1 MGKKKNK
8 KTTKTKEI
16 EKQLE
21 EQYVAFFQQSM
32 GMPENYAQEIFKAI
46 LKEQKEVA
54 EREGTDKFPDN
65 FGEVL
70 LIQEKADPDV
80 LGAFA
85 PKRTEG
91 VNDND
96 IRLWWNMHDLERRM
110 VIKVDE
116 MNRQILF
123 EKLVQKD
130 KMEEEKAAGIVAKHY
145 PIFGDPDFQV
155 FGEKEDR
162 PLPFELKWR
171 VNQYVGRR
179 KQEDADEFQKELDEA
194 SSFNAL
200 LRKALGKR
208 EL

>member
-1 MGKKKNK
+1 MNK
-8 KTTKTKEI
+8 KGKAQDTKEI

-21 EQYVAFFQQSM
+21 EQYVPFFQQSM

-46 LKEQKEVA
+46 IKEQKEVA
-54 EREGTDKFPDN
+54 EREGTDKFPEK

-80 LGAFA
+80 REAFGQ
-85 PKRTEG
+85 KRAEG
-91 VNDND
+91 VTDND
-96 IRLWWNMHDLERRM
+96 ILLWWNMHDLERRM

-116 MNRQILF
+116 MNRTILF

-130 KMEEEKAAGIVAKHY
+130 KVEEEKAAGIVAKHY
-145 PIFGDPDFQV
+145 PIYGDPDFQV
-155 FGEKEDR
+155 FGTKEDR

-171 VNQYVGRR
+171 VNRYVNTQNQ
-179 KQEDADEFQKELDEA
+179 KDANKFQEELDAA

-200 LRKALGKR
+200 LRKALEKG